1 METTTVFKCPYLN
14 HHRALDGGMKN
25 NDIFRM
31 KGFFNGNLKV
41 NSLDAGKKKYI
52 KANLSMS
59 KNISYILMNYQCM
72 KPLKQI

>member
-41 NSLDAGKKKYI
+41 NSLDAGKK
-52 KANLSMS
+52 
-59 KNISYILMNYQCM
+59 NIYQS
-72 KPLKQI
+72 